1 MRFENQ
7 IIISD
12 RGRLLNILEKY
23 PNQGL
28 DSYIYQLQLN

>member
-23 PNQGL
+23 PNQAL